1 MASALEI
8 HPSLVKKQRSL
19 WRQVVRYRGLL
30 LLLLPSI
37 AWFLIFR
44 YYPMYGVVIAFKKY
58 RLLKGV
64 WASPWV
70 GLDHFERLFRTPT
83 FLNVLR
89 NTLVISFYRLVFAF
103 PMPIVFAILL
113 NELHHLRYKKVIQS
127 ISYFPHFVSW
137 VVLGG
142 LIRSILSPAYGV
154 VNVVLQ
160 KLGVPP
166 IAFLIEPSFFRG
178 IVVLSGIYKGVGWG
192 SIVYLAAITGIDPQ
206 LYEAAIIDGANRFQ
220 RAIRITLPSITPV
233 IVILFILRVGHIMEA
248 GFEEIFNLYN
258 PVVYQ
263 VGDIIDTYVYRVGL
277 VEFDYS
283 YATAIG
289 LFKNVVG
296 LALLVTTNMVTK
308 RFSEY
313 GIW

>member
-1 MASALEI
+1 MSEVFEAY
-8 HPSLVKKQRSL
+8 PPLVKKKQSFSK
-19 WRQVVRYRGLL
+19 QVFKYRGLL
-30 LLLLPSI
+30 LLLVPSLL
-37 AWFLIFR
+37 WFFIFR
-44 YYPMYGVVIAFKKY
+44 YYPMYGVIIAFKEF
-58 RLLKGV
+58 RIFQGIR
-64 WASPWV
+64 ASEWV
-70 GLDHFERLFRTPT
+70 GLEHFVRLFRTPT

-89 NTLVISFYRLVFAF
+89 NTIIISFYRLIFAF
-103 PMPIVFAILL
+103 PMPIIFAILL
-113 NELHHLRYKKVIQS
+113 NEIQHIRYKKVVQT

-137 VVLGG
+137 VVLSG
-142 LIRSILSPAYGV
+142 LIRSILSPGYGI
-154 VNVVLQ
+154 VNHMLSWF
-160 KLGVPP
+160 GVRP
-166 IAFLIEPSFFRG
+166 IAFLLEPAYFRG
-178 IVVLSGIYKGVGWG
+178 VVVLAGIYKGVGWG

-220 RAIRITLPSITPV
+220 RAIRITIPSIAPV
-233 IVILFILRVGHIMEA
+233 IVILFILRVGDMMEA
-248 GFEEIFNLYN
+248 GFEQVFNLYN

-277 VEFDYS
+277 IEFDYS

-296 LALLVTTNMVTK
+296 LILLITTNVVTK

>member
-1 MASALEI
+1 MSEALEI
-8 HPSLVKKQRSL
+8 YPPLIQKTVSFTKQ
-19 WRQVVRYRGLL
+19 VYKYRGLF
-30 LLLLPSI
+30 LLLLPST

-44 YYPMYGVVIAFKKY
+44 YYPMYGVVIAFKDYK
-58 RLLKGV
+58 LFKGV
-64 WASPWV
+64 WASPWAK
-70 GLDHFERLFRTPT
+70 LEHFERLFRTPT

-89 NTLVISFYRLVFAF
+89 NTLVISFYRLIFSF
-103 PMPIVFAILL
+103 PMPIIFAMLL
-113 NELHHLRYKKVIQS
+113 NEIRHVPYKKVVQS

-154 VNVVLQ
+154 VSVIIG
-160 KLGVPP
+160 KLGMDT
-166 IAFLIEPSFFRG
+166 IAFLITPQYFRG
-178 IVVLSGIYKGVGWG
+178 IVVLAGIYKGVGWG

-220 RAIRITLPSITPV
+220 RAVRITVPSITPV
-233 IVILFILRVGHIMEA
+233 IIILFILRVGNIMEA

-258 PVVYQ
+258 EIVYE
-263 VGDIIDTYVYRVGL
+263 VGDIIDTYVCRVGL
-277 VEFDYS
+277 IEFDYS

-296 LALLVTTNMVTK
+296 LVLLVTTNFVTK